1 MSRTAQEVP
10 ALISA
15 VTEHQR
21 FRQLACYSIECLSKV
36 IDPSNRDYEKNLAIA
51 HSCGAGKC
59 VVDVL
64 KRHPGKED
72 VLLVCCESLEKLA
85 VDHANSEVIAGE
97 GESPTHSLTHSLTY
111 YSISL
116 VFNLFL
122 PNVF

>member
-97 GESPTHSLTHSLTY
+97 GESPTHSLTHSLTTV
-111 YSISL
+111 L
-116 VFNLFL
+116 V
-122 PNVF
+122 